1 MLNLIIVATMS
12 PDSTTPATVAIVQ
25 GALNVKNAYV
35 FDLSAACAG
44 FVYGLKT
51 AANFLKD
58 PKIKYVLLI
67 EGVVLETNSHPKTL
81 ANFKKILYKELITLK
96 EINTRTF
103 AGRTLS
109 TFSKIL
115 AQGRMRWKDY

>member
-1 MLNLIIVATMS
+1 MLDLIIVATMS

-81 ANFKKILYKELITLK
+81 ANFK

-109 TFSKIL
+109 TFSQIL
-115 AQGRMRWKDY
+115 AQGGIRWKDY

>member
-1 MLNLIIVATMS
+1 MLDLIIVATMS

-35 FDLSAACAG
+35 FDLSVACAG

-81 ANFKKILYKELITLK
+81 ANFKKILYKELITLRK
-96 EINTRTF
+96 LTPERLLDERYQRF
-103 AGRTLS
+103 RK
-109 TFSKIL
+109 F
-115 AQGRMRWKDY
+115 